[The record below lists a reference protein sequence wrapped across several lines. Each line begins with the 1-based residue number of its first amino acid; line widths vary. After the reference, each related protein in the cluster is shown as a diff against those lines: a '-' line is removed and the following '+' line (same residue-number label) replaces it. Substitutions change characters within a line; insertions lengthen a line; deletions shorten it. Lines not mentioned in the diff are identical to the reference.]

1 MSVQVLVADPYA
13 TFRASLQAL
22 LNRQS
27 DVEVVDEA
35 TTPSELSTK
44 VQAHAPDVL
53 LLEPKIAEVSG
64 VPLAQTTIVRRII
77 DADLPTRTLVLS
89 GCEEA
94 ECVEQM
100 LEQGAYGYLLKR
112 HAPSLLLEAIHGVA
126 QGERGWVSPN
136 LTGNRN
142 EVERSALGEAR
153 EKLTAREW
161 EVLIELTNG
170 RSNPEIADRLGI
182 TAGTVKSHVHR
193 ILQKLDFSSRLKL
206 IVWVH
211 RHGLLHRPEKQPV

>member
-1 MSVQVLVADPYA
+1 MVADPFA
-13 TFRASLQAL
+13 TFRASLHAL
-22 LNRQS
+22 LDRQP
-27 DVEVVDEA
+27 DIEVVDVA
-35 TTPSELSTK
+35 TNPAELSTK

-53 LLEPKIAEVSG
+53 LLEPMIAEASG
-64 VPLAQTTIVRRII
+64 IPSAQTTIIQRII
-77 DADLPTRTLVLS
+77 NADLPTRTLVVS
-89 GCEEA
+89 RCEDA

-126 QGERGWVSPN
+126 NGEPGWVSPN
-136 LTGNRN
+136 LTGKLN

-193 ILQKLDFSSRLKL
+193 ILQKLDFSSRVKL

-211 RHGLLHRPEKQPV
+211 RHGLLHTAEKQPA